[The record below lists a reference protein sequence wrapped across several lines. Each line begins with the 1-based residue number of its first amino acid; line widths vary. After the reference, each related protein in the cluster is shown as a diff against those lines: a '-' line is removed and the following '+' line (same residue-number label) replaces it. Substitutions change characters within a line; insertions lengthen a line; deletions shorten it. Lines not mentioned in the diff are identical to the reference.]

1 MDLKETIPEY
11 INIERQ
17 CRVCIHAR
25 GPAFITP
32 ISPTCGGC
40 TAARPTTVAVMVT
53 GLQPTC
59 TKNLEPDSAA
69 CAGTCTILFADCH
82 TRAMLGPSQR
92 ETCSAVSHTGCC
104 VPIPSLS
111 LSLSQLLRQG
121 MELHLHVPMLAVG
134 SKNCD
139 CCADRYAWQDEAHC
153 FREKNRRLSGQE
165 TLPSLAVV
173 PPRTRKTC
181 LLLR

>member
-1 MDLKETIPEY
+1 MYSRSRTGVHTANLANLRRLHCSEADHRRRHGHWLAAHVHQELGAGF
-11 INIERQ
+11 RRMRRHLHDFV
-17 CRVCIHAR
+17 CR
-25 GPAFITP
+25 
-32 ISPTCGGC
+32 
-40 TAARPTTVAVMVT
+40 
-53 GLQPTC
+53 L
-59 TKNLEPDSAA
+59 
-69 CAGTCTILFADCH
+69 
-82 TRAMLGPSQR
+82 
-92 ETCSAVSHTGCC
+92 SHTGH
-104 VPIPSLS
+104 VGAFTERDMLRRFSHWLLRSHSLT
-111 LSLSQLLRQG
+111 LSLSQLLRHG

-173 PPRTRKTC
+173 SPRTRKTC

>member
-111 LSLSQLLRQG
+111 LSLSPNYSDMVWSCTCTCQCW
-121 MELHLHVPMLAVG
+121 P
-134 SKNCD
+134 
-139 CCADRYAWQDEAHC
+139 
-153 FREKNRRLSGQE
+153 SGPR
-165 TLPSLAVV
+165 TATVV
-173 PPRTRKTC
+173 PTGTPGRTRRTVSERRTGGFQDKKPC